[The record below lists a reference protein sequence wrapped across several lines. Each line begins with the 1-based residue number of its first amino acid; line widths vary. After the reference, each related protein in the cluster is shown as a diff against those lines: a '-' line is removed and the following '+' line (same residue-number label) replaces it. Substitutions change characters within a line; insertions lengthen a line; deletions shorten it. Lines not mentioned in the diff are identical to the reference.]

1 MKDVSPPHCS
11 LCSYNHMGHKNTNRS
26 NLRLFM
32 SNEVVVYY
40 GLVNNE
46 EKIKPQTNKHKDDHR
61 CKWRI
66 NTMITNIILWGYIK
80 DLLPFK
86 KNF

>member
-1 MKDVSPPHCS
+1 MKDVRAQGAVRWAD
-11 LCSYNHMGHKNTNRS
+11 NHMGHKNTNRS

-32 SNEVVVYY
+32 SNEAVVYY

-66 NTMITNIILWGYIK
+66 NKYHLVGLY
-80 DLLPFK
+80 
-86 KNF
+86 